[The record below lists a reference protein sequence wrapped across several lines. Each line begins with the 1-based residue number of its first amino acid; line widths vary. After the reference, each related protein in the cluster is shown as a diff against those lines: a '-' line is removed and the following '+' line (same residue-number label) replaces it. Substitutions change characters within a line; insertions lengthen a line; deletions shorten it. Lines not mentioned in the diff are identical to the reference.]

1 MKLDHQD
8 RNIVLAF
15 CLFMGFWTLLFT
27 LIGSQVLETAE
38 IEPRERLLPLN
49 TDSQLWATQTPV
61 QVGAYIE
68 NIYKFSPDD
77 QTFNAEGRIWLNWP
91 EAAQTLLLSNGL
103 APEKWLNWVNQ
114 LDGWDFKLEPTY
126 PQPQRLQNGLYH
138 QSFKFSGAFYAHN
151 MDFRRYPFQ
160 KVDLPLTLELTETL
174 TKKGDHGLF
183 LVPDEP
189 ASGVGG
195 FISLMGYKTTAF
207 TITHRLHEY
216 GSDFGAR
223 TSPASAERVR
233 LPQVDF
239 LVSYQQSPNAALL
252 TLILPLTVVMALVL
266 FSPSLSSSLWDVRL
280 GIPPTALLTLIF
292 LQQSYKEKLPN
303 LPYATFLDLVY
314 NVCYFVNLILFA
326 LFLWASNRLHET
338 TEQSRPSVIARIDIL
353 DRYVQMGLVLLLVS
367 MIAWH
372 WFRLTGLTR

>member
-1 MKLDHQD
+1 MKLAHQD
-8 RNIVLAF
+8 RNVILAF
-15 CLFMGFWTLLFT
+15 GLFMGFWTLLFA
-27 LIGSQVLETAE
+27 LIGSQVLEPAE
-38 IEPRERLLPLN
+38 IEPRDRLLPLASHSPPN
-49 TDSQLWATQTPV
+49 MPQTPI

-77 QTFNAEGRIWLNWP
+77 QTFNAEGRLWLNWT
-91 EAAQTLLLSNGL
+91 EAAQELTQNHGL
-103 APEKWLNWVNQ
+103 PPEKWLNWVNQ

-138 QSFKFSGAFYAHN
+138 QSFKFSGAFYADN

-160 KVDLPLTLELTETL
+160 KVHLPLTLELTETL
-174 TKKGDHGLF
+174 AQERDQGLF
-183 LVPDEP
+183 LIPDEP

-207 TITHRLHEY
+207 TVTHGLHEY
-216 GSDFGAR
+216 GSDFGSG
-223 TSPASAERVR
+223 TSPTGTERMR
-233 LPQVDF
+233 LPQVNF

-303 LPYATFLDLVY
+303 LPYATFLDLIY
-314 NVCYFVNLILFA
+314 TVCYFVNLILFA

-338 TEQSRPSVIARIDIL
+338 TEKTRPRVITRIDAL
-353 DRYVQMGLVLLLVS
+353 DRYVQIGLALLLVS

-372 WFRLTGLTR
+372 WNRLPELTR

>member
-1 MKLDHQD
+1 
-8 RNIVLAF
+8 
-15 CLFMGFWTLLFT
+15 
-27 LIGSQVLETAE
+27 
-38 IEPRERLLPLN
+38 
-49 TDSQLWATQTPV
+49 
-61 QVGAYIE
+61 
-68 NIYKFSPDD
+68 
-77 QTFNAEGRIWLNWP
+77 
-91 EAAQTLLLSNGL
+91 
-103 APEKWLNWVNQ
+103 
-114 LDGWDFKLEPTY
+114 
-126 PQPQRLQNGLYH
+126 
-138 QSFKFSGAFYAHN
+138 
-151 MDFRRYPFQ
+151 
-160 KVDLPLTLELTETL
+160 
-174 TKKGDHGLF
+174 
-183 LVPDEP
+183 
-189 ASGVGG
+189 
-195 FISLMGYKTTAF
+195 
-207 TITHRLHEY
+207 
-216 GSDFGAR
+216 
-223 TSPASAERVR
+223 VR

>member
-1 MKLDHQD
+1 MKLDPQD
-8 RNIVLAF
+8 RNVILEF
-15 CLFMGFWTLLFT
+15 GLLMGLWTLLFA
-27 LIGSQVLETAE
+27 LIGSQVLEPAE
-38 IEPRERLLPLN
+38 IEPRDRLQPLATN
-49 TDSQLWATQTPV
+49 YPPDATQTPV

-77 QTFNAEGRIWLNWP
+77 QTFNAEGRLWLNWP
-91 EAAQTLLLSNGL
+91 ESAQTVLQTNGL
-103 APEKWLNWVNQ
+103 PPEKWLNWVNQ
-114 LDGWDFKLEPTY
+114 LDGWDFKLEPTT
-126 PQPQRLQNGLYH
+126 PEPLRLQSGLYH
-138 QSFKFSGAFYAHN
+138 QSFKFSGTFYANN

-160 KVDLPLTLELTETL
+160 KVHLPLTLELNETL
-174 TKKGDHGLF
+174 TQKGNQGLF
-183 LVPDEP
+183 LTPDTS

-207 TITHRLHEY
+207 TVSHRLHEY
-216 GSDFGAR
+216 GSDFGAG
-223 TSPASAERVR
+223 TSPAQGETTRI
-233 LPQVDF
+233 PQVNF

-303 LPYATFLDLVY
+303 LPYATFLDLIY
-314 NVCYFVNLILFA
+314 NACYFVNLILFA
-326 LFLWASNRLHET
+326 LFLWASNRLNET
-338 TEQSRPSVIARIDIL
+338 TEKNRPQVIARIDAL
-353 DRYVQMGLVLLLVS
+353 DRYVQMGLVLLLIF

-372 WFRLTGLTR
+372 WYRLPELTR